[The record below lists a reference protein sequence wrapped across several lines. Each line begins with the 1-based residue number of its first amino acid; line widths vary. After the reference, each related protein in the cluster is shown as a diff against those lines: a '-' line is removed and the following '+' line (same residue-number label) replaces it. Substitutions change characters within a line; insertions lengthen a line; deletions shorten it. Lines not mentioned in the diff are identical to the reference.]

1 MKFTKITARNF
12 VRECECE
19 LKEQFD
25 RVDDIA
31 LYNQEKVLKAFSEYG
46 IQARHMFGTTGY
58 GYDDIGRDTLAQ
70 VFARVLGAETA
81 LVSPHIVSGTH
92 ALTLMLF
99 GVLRPGDKLL
109 AVSGKPYDTLC
120 DVITGKDKGSLADY
134 GVEFDIIDLKTENKK
149 PVFDCEEI
157 EKRLK
162 NEKIKAVFLARSRGY
177 CWRSAINVEQIADLI
192 KLVKKV
198 SPETL
203 VIVDNCY
210 GEFVEK
216 IEPNDV
222 GADLVAG
229 SLIKNLGGGIVP
241 TGGYVAGKE
250 KWVEQVAYR
259 LTSPSIGAEVGSF
272 IGGYLQYFE
281 GLFLAPSVVKN
292 ALRSALL
299 FAKAYSKLGYETL
312 TDGQTPQY
320 DIICSLKLN
329 SAEKL
334 IDFCGAIQEI
344 SPIDSNVV
352 PMPWAMPGYQD
363 EVIMAAGAFVQGAS
377 IELSADS
384 PIKAPYIA
392 YIQGALTYE
401 HAILAVE
408 HTLQKTIK

>member
-1 MKFTKITARNF
+1 MAFTKATARTF
-12 VRECECE
+12 IRECEKE
-19 LKEQFD
+19 LTTEFE
-25 RVDDIA
+25 RVDEIA
-31 LYNQEKVLKAFSEYG
+31 LFNQEKVLKAFADNG

-58 GYDDIGRDTLAQ
+58 GYDDIGRDTLAK
-70 VFARVLGAETA
+70 VFAQVLGAESA

-99 GVLRPGDKLL
+99 GVLRPNDRLL
-109 AVSGKPYDTLC
+109 AVSGMPYDTLC
-120 DVITGKDKGSLADY
+120 DVISGENKGSLADY
-134 GVEFDIIDLKTENKK
+134 GVKFDVVELETVENQPCFDLKS
-149 PVFDCEEI
+149 I
-157 EKRLK
+157 EKQLK
-162 NEKIKAVFLARSRGY
+162 TNFVKAVFVARSRGY
-177 CWRSAINVEQIADLI
+177 SWRSAISVEQIAELI
-192 KLVKKV
+192 KFVKGI
-198 SPETL
+198 SPKTL

-229 SLIKNLGGGIVP
+229 SLIKNMGGGIAP

-250 KWVEQVAYR
+250 KWIEQVAYR

-292 ALRSALL
+292 AIRSALL
-299 FAKAYSKLGYETL
+299 FAKAYSKLGFETL
-312 TDGQTPQY
+312 PDGKTPAY

-334 IDFCGAIQEI
+334 IDFCGAIQEV

-384 PIKAPYIA
+384 PIKEPYIA

-408 HTLQKTIK
+408 HTLVKTIK

>member
-1 MKFTKITARNF
+1 MTFTKTTAREF
-12 VRECECE
+12 VRECETE
-19 LKEQFD
+19 LKDDFA

-31 LYNQEKVLKAFSEYG
+31 LYNQEKVLRAFAENG

-58 GYDDIGRDTLAQ
+58 GYDDIGRDTLAK
-70 VFARVLGAETA
+70 VFAEVLGAESA

-99 GVLRPGDKLL
+99 GILRPDDVLL
-109 AVSGKPYDTLC
+109 AVSGMPYDTLV
-120 DVITGKDKGSLADY
+120 DVISAENKGSLKDY
-134 GVEFDIIDLKTENKK
+134 GVKFDVVDLKTIEKQ
-149 PVFDCEEI
+149 PVFDYEEI
-157 EKRLK
+157 EKHLK
-162 NEKIKAVFLARSRGY
+162 TVKTKAVFVARSRGY
-177 CWRSAINVEQIADLI
+177 SWRSAISVEQIAE
-192 KLVKKV
+192 LVKFVKQI

-210 GEFVEK
+210 GEFVEI
-216 IEPNDV
+216 IEPNQV

-229 SLIKNLGGGIVP
+229 SLIKNMGGGIVP
-241 TGGYVAGKE
+241 TGGYIAGSE
-250 KWVEQVAYR
+250 KWVEQVAFR

-299 FAKAYSKLGYETL
+299 FAKAYSKLGFETL
-312 TDGQTPQY
+312 PDGKTPPY
-320 DIICSLKLN
+320 DIICSLKLD
-329 SAEKL
+329 SADRL

-363 EVIMAAGAFVQGAS
+363 EVIMAAGTFVQGAS

-384 PIKAPYIA
+384 PIKEPFIA

-408 HTLQKTIK
+408 HTLVKTVK

>member
-1 MKFTKITARNF
+1 MTFTKNTAREF
-12 VRECECE
+12 VRQCEAE
-19 LKEQFD
+19 LKEEFA

-31 LYNQEKVLKAFSEYG
+31 LYNQEKVLKAFANNG

-58 GYDDIGRDTLAQ
+58 GYDDIGRDTLGK
-70 VFARVLGAETA
+70 VFAEVLGAESA

-99 GVLRPGDKLL
+99 GVLRPNDVLL
-109 AVSGKPYDTLC
+109 AVSGMPYDTLV
-120 DVITGKDKGSLADY
+120 DVISAQNKGSLRDY
-134 GVEFDIIDLKTENKK
+134 GVNFDVVDLKTIEKQ
-149 PVFDCEEI
+149 PVFDFEEI
-157 EKRLK
+157 ENRLK
-162 NEKIKAVFLARSRGY
+162 SVKTKAVFVARSRGY
-177 CWRSAINVEQIADLI
+177 SWRSAISVEQIAE
-192 KLVKKV
+192 LVKFVKKI

-216 IEPNDV
+216 IEPNEV

-229 SLIKNLGGGIVP
+229 SLIKNMGGGIAP

-250 KWVEQVAYR
+250 KWVEQVAFR

-299 FAKAYSKLGYETL
+299 FAKAYSKLGFETL
-312 TDGQTPQY
+312 PDGKTPPY

-329 SAEKL
+329 SADRL
-334 IDFCGAIQEI
+334 IDFCGAIQAI

-384 PIKAPYIA
+384 PIKEPYIA

-408 HTLQKTIK
+408 HTLVKTVK

>member
-1 MKFTKITARNF
+1 MQARAF
-12 VRECECE
+12 VRECESE

-31 LYNQEKVLKAFSEYG
+31 LHNQEKVLKAFSEFG

-58 GYDDIGRDTLAQ
+58 GYDDIGRDTLGQ

-120 DVITGKDKGSLADY
+120 DVISGKDKGSLADY
-134 GVEFDIIDLKTENKK
+134 GVEFEIVDLKTENKQ

-162 NEKIKAVFLARSRGY
+162 AEKIKAVFLARSRGY
-177 CWRSAINVEQIADLI
+177 CWRSAINCDQVAE
-192 KLVKKV
+192 LVKMVKKI

-229 SLIKNLGGGIVP
+229 SLIKNMGGGIVP

-292 ALRSALL
+292 ALRCALL
-299 FAKAYSKLGYETL
+299 FAKAYSKLGFDTL
-312 TDGQTPQY
+312 PDGQTPPY

-408 HTLQKTIK
+408 HTLVRTVK

>member
-1 MKFTKITARNF
+1 MSFTKTTARQF
-12 VRECECE
+12 VRECEQE
-19 LKEQFD
+19 LRNDFE

-31 LYNQEKVLKAFSEYG
+31 LHNQEKVLKAFQNNG

-58 GYDDIGRDTLAQ
+58 GYDDIGRDTLAR
-70 VFARVLGAETA
+70 VFAEVLGAESA

-99 GVLRPGDKLL
+99 GVLRPNDTLL
-109 AVSGKPYDTLC
+109 AVSGMPYDTLC
-120 DVITGKDKGSLADY
+120 DVISGENKGSLADY
-134 GVEFDIIDLKTENKK
+134 GVKFGVVELKTVDKQ
-149 PVFDCEEI
+149 PVFDFDEI
-157 EKRLK
+157 ENRLK
-162 NEKIKAVFLARSRGY
+162 SQKIKAVFVARSRGY
-177 CWRSAINVEQIADLI
+177 CWRSAISVEQIAE
-192 KLVKKV
+192 LVKFVKKI
-198 SPETL
+198 SPKTL

-229 SLIKNLGGGIVP
+229 SLIKNIGGGIVP

-281 GLFLAPSVVKN
+281 GLFLAPSVVKS
-292 ALRSALL
+292 AVRSALL
-299 FAKAYSKLGYETL
+299 FAKAYSKLGFETL
-312 TDGQTPQY
+312 PDGQIPPY

-329 SAEKL
+329 SAERL

-384 PIKAPYIA
+384 PIKEPYIA

-401 HAILAVE
+401 HALLAVE
-408 HTLQKTIK
+408 HTIVKTVK